1 METFAQHH
9 NLDFEQAVPV
19 QFSICNVTGEIGLDP
34 MDANDR
40 KILDLLHKKLNPL
53 PKELKEISKAST
65 RGNTFVSER
74 TCGSSRVW
82 VPNRYATPVYSN
94 QVGSIGEDVEVSKNL
109 KDQFK
114 KKLCKIQADKHRYMA
129 ACNIFGY
136 GCSKEG
142 TVMIEAGIVKAL
154 LSQSGLSID
163 NENIAQ
169 ALPSDKTLDKYE
181 AALAADC
188 IEQATRGCMH

>member
-1 METFAQHH
+1 MIEVEPQQTEQGDKEVQQRIEILSEAITGTDLDEHNEQGTYDTMETFALHH

-53 PKELKEISKAST
+53 PKQLREIAKAST
-65 RGNTFVSER
+65 QGNTLVSER

-94 QVGSIGEDVEVSKNL
+94 QVGSIGKDVEVSKNL
-109 KDQFK
+109 KD
-114 KKLCKIQADKHRYMA
+114 
-129 ACNIFGY
+129 
-136 GCSKEG
+136 
-142 TVMIEAGIVKAL
+142 
-154 LSQSGLSID
+154 
-163 NENIAQ
+163 
-169 ALPSDKTLDKYE
+169 
-181 AALAADC
+181 
-188 IEQATRGCMH
+188 

>member
-1 METFAQHH
+1 ME
-9 NLDFEQAVPV
+9 
-19 QFSICNVTGEIGLDP
+19 
-34 MDANDR
+34 ANDR

-53 PKELKEISKAST
+53 PKQLREKAKAST
-65 RGNTFVSER
+65 QGNTLVSER

-94 QVGSIGEDVEVSKNL
+94 QVGSIEEDVEVSKNL

-114 KKLCKIQADKHRYMA
+114 KNLYKIQADKHRYMA

-142 TVMIEAGIVKAL
+142 TIMIEAGIVKAL
-154 LSQSGLSID
+154 LSQSGLILS
-163 NENIAQ
+163 
-169 ALPSDKTLDKYE
+169 S
-181 AALAADC
+181 
-188 IEQATRGCMH
+188 